1 MKKVV
6 KFGGSSLASAE
17 QFKKVG
23 DIIRAD
29 EGRRY
34 VVPSAPGKRNSAD
47 TKVTDMLYDCYR
59 TAVAGRD
66 FKKKLQNIK
75 ARYQEIIDGLN
86 LSLDLSPEF
95 EKIAENFAAAAGED
109 YAASRGEYLNG
120 IVMANYLGYTYIDS
134 AEVICFDENGNF
146 LADKTDEV
154 LSKAKIEHDTGHIT
168 ADVLQTKDVNGN
180 VFHEWYNQD
189 ILEPYFPKDICS
201 HIDEENLKYGYP
213 LYASQSMWYYN
224 TKAFPDGQP
233 IHSWWEIIEKNEDGT
248 QKYRLFTKEIGQES
262 AYLSLFAS
270 FINNADE
277 MAQSYKDTY
286 GKVLE
291 YTYDASDFNFEVPE
305 KNAGVEYLWRFSQA
319 EMTFIGDGDELVL
332 AVHNS
337 TADEP
342 ALCLASAG
350 KIGNRDESGYNI
362 AWCLNL
368 EPYTAL
374 LNLESLFIAKGT
386 NSPAGAR
393 LFVRYITGG
402 ADGQSEGMKPFK
414 KEGNW
419 PVRDD
424 VEDKKNP
431 AKLSELGARA
441 NDLSAIYY
449 IYPDVQDMWTYWL
462 SKNPKMK

>member
-1 MKKVV
+1 MKMKKFFALLLSLSMVL
-6 KFGGSSLASAE
+6 SLAACGSKGNSNDSQTDGETASDLHLGYDINTGE
-17 QFKKVG
+17 NHYGPYYDEWSDKTDEELFEEALKEDSTINVYATSSKMMKVE
-23 DIIRAD
+23 
-29 EGRRY
+29 EGFEAAY
-34 VVPSAPGKRNSAD
+34 PG
-47 TKVTDMLYDCYR
+47 
-59 TAVAGRD
+59 
-66 FKKKLQNIK
+66 
-75 ARYQEIIDGLN
+75 
-86 LSLDLSPEF
+86 LDLVVS
-95 EKIAENFAAAAGED
+95 D
-109 YAASRGEYLNG
+109 L
-120 IVMANYLGYTYIDS
+120 
-134 AEVICFDENGNF
+134 
-146 LADKTDEV
+146 KTDEV
-154 LSKAKIEHDTGHIT
+154 LSKAKIEHDTGNIT

-189 ILEPYFPKDICS
+189 ILEPYYPKDICS
-201 HIDEENLKYGYP
+201 HIDEGYLKYGYP

-286 GKVLE
+286 GKDLE
-291 YTYDASDFNFEVPE
+291 YTYDASSFDFEVPE
-305 KNAGVEYLWRFSQA
+305 NNAGVEYLWRFSQA
-319 EMTFIGDGDELVL
+319 KMTFISDGDELVL

-337 TADEP
+337 TAEDP

-350 KIGNRDESGYNI
+350 KIGNRDESGYDI

-374 LNLESLFIAKGT
+374 LNLECLFIAKGT

-393 LFVRYITGG
+393 LFIRYVTGG
-402 ADGQSEGMKPFK
+402 ADGKSEGMKPFK

-419 PVRDD
+419 PIRDD

-431 AKLSELGARA
+431 AELTELGARA
-441 NDLSAIYY
+441 NDLSAIYD
-449 IYPDVQDMWTYWL
+449 IYLDVQEMWTYWL
-462 SKNPKMK
+462 SQNLKMK

>member
-1 MKKVV
+1 MKMKKFFALLLSLSMVL
-6 KFGGSSLASAE
+6 SLAACGSKGNSNDSQTDGETASDLHLGYDINTGE
-17 QFKKVG
+17 NHYGPYYDEWSDKTDEELFEEALKEDTTINVYATSSKMMKVE
-23 DIIRAD
+23 
-29 EGRRY
+29 EGFEAAY
-34 VVPSAPGKRNSAD
+34 PG
-47 TKVTDMLYDCYR
+47 
-59 TAVAGRD
+59 
-66 FKKKLQNIK
+66 
-75 ARYQEIIDGLN
+75 
-86 LSLDLSPEF
+86 LDL
-95 EKIAENFAAAAGED
+95 
-109 YAASRGEYLNG
+109 
-120 IVMANYLGYTYIDS
+120 
-134 AEVICFDENGNF
+134 VISD
-146 LADKTDEV
+146 LKTDEV
-154 LSKAKIEHDTGHIT
+154 LSKAKIEHDTGNIT

-189 ILEPYFPKDICS
+189 ILEPYYPKDICS
-201 HIDEENLKYGYP
+201 HIDEGNLKYGYP

-286 GKVLE
+286 GKDLE
-291 YTYDASDFNFEVPE
+291 YTYDASSFDFEVPE
-305 KNAGVEYLWRFSQA
+305 NNAGVEYLWRFSQA
-319 EMTFIGDGDELVL
+319 KMTFISDGDELVL

-337 TADEP
+337 TAEDP

-350 KIGNRDESGYNI
+350 KIGNRDESGYDI

-374 LNLESLFIAKGT
+374 LNLECLFIAKGT

-393 LFVRYITGG
+393 LFIRYVTGG
-402 ADGQSEGMKPFK
+402 ADGKSEGMKPFK

-419 PVRDD
+419 PIRDD

-431 AKLSELGARA
+431 AELTELGARA
-441 NDLSAIYY
+441 NDLSAIYD
-449 IYPDVQDMWTYWL
+449 IYLDVQEMWTYWL
-462 SKNPKMK
+462 SQNLKMK

>member
-1 MKKVV
+1 MKMKKFFALLLSLSMVL
-6 KFGGSSLASAE
+6 SLAACGSKGNSNDSQTDGETASDLHLGYDINTGE
-17 QFKKVG
+17 NHYGPYYDEWSDKTDEELFEEALKEDTTINVYATSSKMMKVE
-23 DIIRAD
+23 
-29 EGRRY
+29 EGFEAAY
-34 VVPSAPGKRNSAD
+34 PG
-47 TKVTDMLYDCYR
+47 
-59 TAVAGRD
+59 
-66 FKKKLQNIK
+66 
-75 ARYQEIIDGLN
+75 
-86 LSLDLSPEF
+86 LDLVVS
-95 EKIAENFAAAAGED
+95 D
-109 YAASRGEYLNG
+109 L
-120 IVMANYLGYTYIDS
+120 
-134 AEVICFDENGNF
+134 
-146 LADKTDEV
+146 KTDEV
-154 LSKAKIEHDTGHIT
+154 LSKAKIEHDTGNIT

-189 ILEPYFPKDICS
+189 ILEPYYPKDICS
-201 HIDEENLKYGYP
+201 HIDEGYLKYGYP

-286 GKVLE
+286 GKDLE
-291 YTYDASDFNFEVPE
+291 YTYDASSFDFEVPE
-305 KNAGVEYLWRFSQA
+305 NNAGVEYLWRFSQA
-319 EMTFIGDGDELVL
+319 KMTFISDGDELVL

-337 TADEP
+337 TAEDP

-350 KIGNRDESGYNI
+350 KIGNRDESGYDI

-374 LNLESLFIAKGT
+374 LNLECLFIAKGT

-393 LFVRYITGG
+393 LFIRYVTGG
-402 ADGQSEGMKPFK
+402 ADGKSEGMKPFK

>member
-1 MKKVV
+1 MKMKKFFALLLSLSMVL
-6 KFGGSSLASAE
+6 SLAACGSKGNSNDSQTDGETASDLHLGYDINTGE
-17 QFKKVG
+17 NHYGPYYDEWSDKTDEELFEEALKEDTTINVYATSSKMMKVE
-23 DIIRAD
+23 
-29 EGRRY
+29 EGFEAAY
-34 VVPSAPGKRNSAD
+34 PG
-47 TKVTDMLYDCYR
+47 
-59 TAVAGRD
+59 
-66 FKKKLQNIK
+66 
-75 ARYQEIIDGLN
+75 
-86 LSLDLSPEF
+86 LDLVVS
-95 EKIAENFAAAAGED
+95 D
-109 YAASRGEYLNG
+109 L
-120 IVMANYLGYTYIDS
+120 
-134 AEVICFDENGNF
+134 
-146 LADKTDEV
+146 KTDEV
-154 LSKAKIEHDTGHIT
+154 LSKAKIEHDTGNIT

-189 ILEPYFPKDICS
+189 ILEPYYPKDICS
-201 HIDEENLKYGYP
+201 HIDEGYLKYGYP

-286 GKVLE
+286 GKDLE
-291 YTYDASDFNFEVPE
+291 YTYDASSFDFEVPE
-305 KNAGVEYLWRFSQA
+305 NNAGVEYLWRFSQA
-319 EMTFIGDGDELVL
+319 KMTFISDGDELVL

-337 TADEP
+337 TAEDP

-350 KIGNRDESGYNI
+350 KIGNRDESGYDI

-374 LNLESLFIAKGT
+374 LNLECLFIAKGT

-393 LFVRYITGG
+393 LFIRYVTGG
-402 ADGQSEGMKPFK
+402 ADGKSEGMKPFK
-414 KEGNW
+414 MEGNW

-431 AKLSELGARA
+431 AQLTELGARA
-441 NDLSAIYY
+441 NDLSAIYD
-449 IYPDVQDMWTYWL
+449 IYLDVQEMWTYWL
-462 SKNPKMK
+462 SQNLKMK

>member
-1 MKKVV
+1 MKMKKFFALLLSLSMVL
-6 KFGGSSLASAE
+6 SLAACGSKGNSNDSQTDGETASDLHLGYDINTGE
-17 QFKKVG
+17 NHYGPYYDDWSDKTDEELFEEALKEDTTINVYATSSKMMKVE
-23 DIIRAD
+23 
-29 EGRRY
+29 EGFEAAY
-34 VVPSAPGKRNSAD
+34 PG
-47 TKVTDMLYDCYR
+47 
-59 TAVAGRD
+59 
-66 FKKKLQNIK
+66 
-75 ARYQEIIDGLN
+75 
-86 LSLDLSPEF
+86 LDLVVS
-95 EKIAENFAAAAGED
+95 D
-109 YAASRGEYLNG
+109 L
-120 IVMANYLGYTYIDS
+120 
-134 AEVICFDENGNF
+134 
-146 LADKTDEV
+146 KTDEV
-154 LSKAKIEHDTGHIT
+154 LSKAKIEHDTGNIT

-189 ILEPYFPKDICS
+189 ILEPYYPKDICS
-201 HIDEENLKYGYP
+201 HIDEGYLKYGYP

-286 GKVLE
+286 GKDLE
-291 YTYDASDFNFEVPE
+291 YTYDASSFDFEVPE
-305 KNAGVEYLWRFSQA
+305 NNAGVEYLWRFSQA
-319 EMTFIGDGDELVL
+319 KMTFISDGDELVL

-337 TADEP
+337 TAEDP

-350 KIGNRDESGYNI
+350 KIGNRDESGYDI

-374 LNLESLFIAKGT
+374 LNLECLFIAKGT

-393 LFVRYITGG
+393 LFIRYVTGG
-402 ADGQSEGMKPFK
+402 ADGKSEGMKPFK

-419 PVRDD
+419 PIRDD

-431 AKLSELGARA
+431 AELTELGARA
-441 NDLSAIYY
+441 NDLSAIYD
-449 IYPDVQDMWTYWL
+449 IYLDVQEMWTYWL
-462 SKNPKMK
+462 SQNLKMK

>member
-1 MKKVV
+1 MKMKKFFALLLSLSMVL
-6 KFGGSSLASAE
+6 SLAACGSKGNSNDSQTDGETASDLHLGYDINTGE
-17 QFKKVG
+17 NHYGPYYDEWSDKTDEELFEEALKEDTTINVYATSSKMMKVE
-23 DIIRAD
+23 
-29 EGRRY
+29 EGFEAAY
-34 VVPSAPGKRNSAD
+34 PG
-47 TKVTDMLYDCYR
+47 
-59 TAVAGRD
+59 
-66 FKKKLQNIK
+66 
-75 ARYQEIIDGLN
+75 
-86 LSLDLSPEF
+86 LDLVVS
-95 EKIAENFAAAAGED
+95 D
-109 YAASRGEYLNG
+109 L
-120 IVMANYLGYTYIDS
+120 
-134 AEVICFDENGNF
+134 
-146 LADKTDEV
+146 KTDEV
-154 LSKAKIEHDTGHIT
+154 LSKAKIEHDTGNIT

-189 ILEPYFPKDICS
+189 ILEPYYPKDICS
-201 HIDEENLKYGYP
+201 HIDEGYLKYGYP

-224 TKAFPDGQP
+224 TAAFPVRQP
-233 IHSWWEIIEKNEDGT
+233 IHSWWEIIEKKEDGT

-286 GKVLE
+286 GKDLE
-291 YTYDASDFNFEVPE
+291 YTYDASSFGFEVPE
-305 KNAGVEYLWRFSQA
+305 NNAGVEYLWRFSQA

-337 TADEP
+337 TADDP

-350 KIGNRDESGYNI
+350 KIGNRDESGYDI

-374 LNLESLFIAKGT
+374 LNLECLFIAKGT

-393 LFVRYITGG
+393 LFIRYVTGG
-402 ADGQSEGMKPFK
+402 ADGKSEGMKPFK

-419 PVRDD
+419 LVRDD

-431 AKLSELGARA
+431 AKLSELGART
-441 NDLSAIYY
+441 NDLSAIYD

-462 SKNPKMK
+462 AQNPRMK

>member
-1 MKKVV
+1 MKMKKFFALLLSLSMVL
-6 KFGGSSLASAE
+6 SLAACGSKGNSNDSQTDGETASDLHLGYDINTGE
-17 QFKKVG
+17 NHYGPYYDEWSDKTDEELFEEALKEDTTINVYATSSKMMKVE
-23 DIIRAD
+23 
-29 EGRRY
+29 EGFEAAY
-34 VVPSAPGKRNSAD
+34 PG
-47 TKVTDMLYDCYR
+47 
-59 TAVAGRD
+59 
-66 FKKKLQNIK
+66 
-75 ARYQEIIDGLN
+75 
-86 LSLDLSPEF
+86 LDLVVS
-95 EKIAENFAAAAGED
+95 D
-109 YAASRGEYLNG
+109 L
-120 IVMANYLGYTYIDS
+120 
-134 AEVICFDENGNF
+134 
-146 LADKTDEV
+146 KTDEV
-154 LSKAKIEHDTGHIT
+154 LSKAKIEHDTGNIT

-189 ILEPYFPKDICS
+189 ILEPYYPKDICS
-201 HIDEENLKYGYP
+201 HIDEGYLKYGYP

-286 GKVLE
+286 GKDLE
-291 YTYDASDFNFEVPE
+291 YTYDASSFDFEVPE
-305 KNAGVEYLWRFSQA
+305 NNAGVEYLWRFSQA
-319 EMTFIGDGDELVL
+319 KMTFISDGDELVL

-337 TADEP
+337 TAEDP

-350 KIGNRDESGYNI
+350 KIGNRDESGYDI

-374 LNLESLFIAKGT
+374 LNLECLFIAKGT

-393 LFVRYITGG
+393 LFIRYVTGG
-402 ADGQSEGMKPFK
+402 ADGKSEGMKPFK

-431 AKLSELGARA
+431 AQLTKLGARA
-441 NDLSAIYY
+441 NDLSAIYD
-449 IYPDVQDMWTYWL
+449 IYLDVQEMWTYWL
-462 SKNPKMK
+462 SQNLKMK

>member
-1 MKKVV
+1 MKMKKFFALLLSLSMVL
-6 KFGGSSLASAE
+6 SLAACGSKGNSNDSQTDGETASDLHLGYDINTGE
-17 QFKKVG
+17 NHYGPYYDEWSDKTDEELFEEALKEDTTINVYATSSKMMKVE
-23 DIIRAD
+23 
-29 EGRRY
+29 EGFEAAY
-34 VVPSAPGKRNSAD
+34 SG
-47 TKVTDMLYDCYR
+47 
-59 TAVAGRD
+59 
-66 FKKKLQNIK
+66 
-75 ARYQEIIDGLN
+75 
-86 LSLDLSPEF
+86 LDLVVS
-95 EKIAENFAAAAGED
+95 D
-109 YAASRGEYLNG
+109 L
-120 IVMANYLGYTYIDS
+120 
-134 AEVICFDENGNF
+134 
-146 LADKTDEV
+146 KTDEV
-154 LSKAKIEHDTGHIT
+154 LSKAKIEHDTGNIT

-189 ILEPYFPKDICS
+189 ILEPYYPKDICS
-201 HIDEENLKYGYP
+201 HIDEGYLKYGYP

-286 GKVLE
+286 GKDLE
-291 YTYDASDFNFEVPE
+291 YTYDASSFDFEVPE
-305 KNAGVEYLWRFSQA
+305 NNAGVEYLWRFSQA
-319 EMTFIGDGDELVL
+319 KMTFISDGDELVL

-337 TADEP
+337 TAEDP

-350 KIGNRDESGYNI
+350 KIGNRDESGYDI

-374 LNLESLFIAKGT
+374 LNLECLFIAKGT

-393 LFVRYITGG
+393 LFIRYVTGG
-402 ADGQSEGMKPFK
+402 ADGKSEGMKPFK

-431 AKLSELGARA
+431 AQLTELGARA
-441 NDLSAIYY
+441 NDLSAIYD
-449 IYPDVQDMWTYWL
+449 IYLDVQEMWTYWL
-462 SKNPKMK
+462 SQNLKMK

>member
-1 MKKVV
+1 MKMKKFFALLLSLSMVL
-6 KFGGSSLASAE
+6 SLAACGSKGNSNDSQTDGETASDLHLGYDLNTGE
-17 QFKKVG
+17 NHYGPYYDEWSDKTDEELFEEALKEDTTINVYATSSKMMKVE
-23 DIIRAD
+23 
-29 EGRRY
+29 EGFEAAY
-34 VVPSAPGKRNSAD
+34 PG
-47 TKVTDMLYDCYR
+47 
-59 TAVAGRD
+59 
-66 FKKKLQNIK
+66 
-75 ARYQEIIDGLN
+75 
-86 LSLDLSPEF
+86 LDLVVS
-95 EKIAENFAAAAGED
+95 D
-109 YAASRGEYLNG
+109 L
-120 IVMANYLGYTYIDS
+120 
-134 AEVICFDENGNF
+134 
-146 LADKTDEV
+146 KTDEV
-154 LSKAKIEHDTGHIT
+154 LSKAKIEHDTGNIT

-189 ILEPYFPKDICS
+189 ILEPYYPKDICS
-201 HIDEENLKYGYP
+201 HIDEGYLKYGYP

-286 GKVLE
+286 GKDLE
-291 YTYDASDFNFEVPE
+291 YTYDASSFDFEVPE
-305 KNAGVEYLWRFSQA
+305 NNAGVEYLWRFSQA
-319 EMTFIGDGDELVL
+319 KMTFISDGDELVL

-337 TADEP
+337 TAEDP

-350 KIGNRDESGYNI
+350 KIGNRDESGYDI

-374 LNLESLFIAKGT
+374 LNLECLFIAKAT

-393 LFVRYITGG
+393 LFIRYVTGG
-402 ADGQSEGMKPFK
+402 ADGKSEGMKPFK

-431 AKLSELGARA
+431 AQLTELGARA
-441 NDLSAIYY
+441 NDLSAIYD
-449 IYPDVQDMWTYWL
+449 IYLDVQEMWTYWL
-462 SKNPKMK
+462 SQNLKMK

>member
-1 MKKVV
+1 MKIK
-6 KFGGSSLASAE
+6 KFFALLLSLSMVLSLAACGSKGNSNDSQTDGETASDLHLGYDINTGE
-17 QFKKVG
+17 NHYGPYYDEWSDKTDEELFEEALKEDTTINVYATSSKMMKVE
-23 DIIRAD
+23 
-29 EGRRY
+29 EGFEAAY
-34 VVPSAPGKRNSAD
+34 PG
-47 TKVTDMLYDCYR
+47 
-59 TAVAGRD
+59 
-66 FKKKLQNIK
+66 
-75 ARYQEIIDGLN
+75 
-86 LSLDLSPEF
+86 LDLVVS
-95 EKIAENFAAAAGED
+95 D
-109 YAASRGEYLNG
+109 L
-120 IVMANYLGYTYIDS
+120 
-134 AEVICFDENGNF
+134 
-146 LADKTDEV
+146 KTDEV
-154 LSKAKIEHDTGHIT
+154 LSKAKIEHDTGNIT

-189 ILEPYFPKDICS
+189 ILEPYYPKDICS
-201 HIDEENLKYGYP
+201 HIDEGYLKYGYP

-286 GKVLE
+286 GKDLE
-291 YTYDASDFNFEVPE
+291 YTYDASSFDFEVPE
-305 KNAGVEYLWRFSQA
+305 NNAGVEYLWRFSQA
-319 EMTFIGDGDELVL
+319 KMTFISDGDELVL

-337 TADEP
+337 TAEDP

-350 KIGNRDESGYNI
+350 KIGNRDESGYDI

-374 LNLESLFIAKGT
+374 LNLECLFIAKGT

-393 LFVRYITGG
+393 LFIRYVTGG
-402 ADGQSEGMKPFK
+402 ADGKSEGMKPFK

-419 PVRDD
+419 PIRDD

-431 AKLSELGARA
+431 AELTELGARA
-441 NDLSAIYY
+441 NDLSAIYD
-449 IYPDVQDMWTYWL
+449 IYLDVQEMWTYWL
-462 SKNPKMK
+462 SQNLKMK